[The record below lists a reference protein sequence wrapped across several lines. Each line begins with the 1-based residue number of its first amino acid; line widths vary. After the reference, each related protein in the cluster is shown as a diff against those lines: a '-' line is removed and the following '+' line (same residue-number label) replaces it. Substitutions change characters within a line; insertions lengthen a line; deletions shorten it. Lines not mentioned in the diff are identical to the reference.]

1 MSPKKL
7 TQCTRAYIRVI
18 KYMNNI
24 NANPYLLIYT
34 LFKACQLNLLAST
47 TKNALKEIKLTL

>member
-7 TQCTRAYIRVI
+7 TQCTRAYIKVI

-24 NANPYLLIYT
+24 NANPYL
-34 LFKACQLNLLAST
+34 
-47 TKNALKEIKLTL
+47 